1 VSAALVDAGPLVAA
15 FGERQKLV
23 GAHYRQLFER
33 ANAERWL
40 LSTTWPCVVEAS
52 HLLAPRRRYAM
63 LRWVADGGLSVF
75 PFDQQALEP
84 MVEMMR
90 RCTETP
96 RTEMDLA
103 DASLV
108 WLASDTGVAS
118 IMTTDKRD
126 FLRYR
131 LADGRSFEIL

>member
-15 FGERQKLV
+15 FGERQKQ
-23 GAHYRQLFER
+23 GAHYRQLFEQ
-33 ANAERWL
+33 ADAERWL

-52 HLLAPRRRYAM
+52 HILAPKRRYAM
-63 LRWVADGGLSVF
+63 LRWVAAGAVSVF
-75 PFDQQALEP
+75 PFDQGALEP
-84 MVEMMR
+84 MIDMMR
-90 RCTETP
+90 RYTEMP

-108 WLASDTGVAS
+108 WLAADTGVAS

-126 FLRYR
+126 FSRYR
-131 LADGRSFEIL
+131 LPDGRSFEIL

>member
-1 VSAALVDAGPLVAA
+1 MSAALVDAGPLVAV
-15 FGERQKLV
+15 FGEHQKQ

-33 ANAERWL
+33 ANTERWL

-52 HLLAPRRRYAM
+52 HILAPRRRYAM
-63 LRWVADGGLSVF
+63 LRWVADGALSVF

-84 MVEMMR
+84 MVDMMR
-90 RCTETP
+90 RYTETP

-118 IMTTDKRD
+118 IMTTDRRD
-126 FLRYR
+126 FSRYR
-131 LADGRSFEIL
+131 LADGRAFEIL